1 MNWADGVQKYSSLL
15 FKHGDNPCLECGK
28 NKTVK
33 PFGATRLIFARTAPE
48 SIFDK
53 LAKLLRGGLQ
63 LIQPIDATGRRYT
76 LSRFRSALAL
86 ASGQIPAGNC
96 FRSEEHTSELQSR
109 GHLVCRLLLDKK

>member
-1 MNWADGVQKYSSLL
+1 MNWADGGQKYSRLL

-76 LSRFRSALAL
+76 LSRFRRDRKS
-86 ASGQIPAGNC
+86 
-96 FRSEEHTSELQSR
+96 T
-109 GHLVCRLLLDKK
+109 RLNSSHVANSYAVFCLKKK